1 MSALLWILVAGNL
14 FFALFVFVLLGKP
27 TLLSGV
33 LASFIGK
40 RDLWQFGLLSTE
52 EQQQLDQLG
61 QKLGQFGLLVLFLWS
76 FLSGILLQ
84 TILR

>member
-1 MSALLWILVAGNL
+1 MNIVLWALVVGNLLFALL
-14 FFALFVFVLLGKP
+14 VFVLLGKP
-27 TLLSGV
+27 TLLTGL

-40 RDLWQFGLLSTE
+40 RDVWQFGLLSTE
-52 EQQQLDQLG
+52 DQQQIDQLG